1 MNFEH
6 LTYYEL
12 INDFNKDFLIDYG
25 RIKYDKVYNKVHSSE
40 KISKLILL
48 SKESRLT
55 PLAKDFL
62 YTINSIPFF
71 IFSKSDTIA
80 DWGTAIVN
88 RFPSILDFL
97 TATGEDVG
105 TAGNFTLV
113 PLFIG
118 IIMTFDNIFGVI
130 FQPTFGKLSDHC
142 HSRFGKR
149 RPFVFF
155 HCFYY

>member
-80 DWGTAIVN
+80 LGSLLSLERWNKECNIYYNLAN
-88 RFPSILDFL
+88 EFILKDISVKIL
-97 TATGEDVG
+97 NEC
-105 TAGNFTLV
+105 LY
-113 PLFIG
+113 L
-118 IIMTFDNIFGVI
+118 
-130 FQPTFGKLSDHC
+130 
-142 HSRFGKR
+142 
-149 RPFVFF
+149 
-155 HCFYY
+155 